1 MATLIDKIE
10 SQLSQEGVT
19 PFSNENI
26 ERDYLKLPRYLDELP
41 AAEIGR
47 YLHATVQQR
56 VYVRTLISQTRAYL
70 REAQSQLNMEKAL
83 IYKSFPVKMSLTEKE
98 LKLAEYPSAK
108 EAMERVIYLQER
120 LDYLKDVLDSLEDL
134 KFNISRELSRRGVDF
149 TDANRSARVGVE

>member
-1 MATLIDKIE
+1 MVTLIDKIE

-70 REAQSQLNMEKAL
+70 REAQSQLNMEKL
-83 IYKSFPVKMSLTEKE
+83 
-98 LKLAEYPSAK
+98 
-108 EAMERVIYLQER
+108 
-120 LDYLKDVLDSLEDL
+120 
-134 KFNISRELSRRGVDF
+134 
-149 TDANRSARVGVE
+149 